1 MTPGQRRM
9 ASFVR
14 DNMFRAATMS
24 IDELAA
30 ATGASAASANRFS
43 RALGYD
49 GYPAFR
55 AALVRCFEAN
65 LAPVERLRS
74 AHATVAPDRSPAAC
88 RIDET
93 LLQGIDNLQATRALI
108 DPQACAT
115 VVTALLSARR
125 AFVLGYGASAFLAG
139 LTEHSLTPYCPGV
152 ESLVLAGGPSHAA
165 RRLST
170 AGPGDVMLAI
180 AFPRYA
186 SDTIELVRYAV
197 KRKVRVFALTDCS
210 ASPLAEL
217 ADISLFVHSDR
228 RIASNSDA
236 AVLMVIEALCDLAAH
251 QKKDAVQAATD
262 LTESVLPWLVQG
274 SAHVLPAAK
283 KVSPRRAIASSQK
296 KPRAKVSAS

>member
-1 MTPGQRRM
+1 MDIRIEDRLANTQTMTPGQRRM
-9 ASFVR
+9 AKFVR

-43 RALGYD
+43 RALGFD

-74 AHATVAPDRSPAAC
+74 AHATVQQDRRPGAC
-88 RIDET
+88 LIDEA
-93 LLQGIDNLQATRALI
+93 LLQGIDNLQATRRLI
-108 DPQACAT
+108 DPEACAT
-115 VVTALLSARR
+115 VVTALVSARR

-139 LTEHSLTPYCPGV
+139 LTEHALTPYCPGV
-152 ESLVLAGGPSHAA
+152 ESLVLGGGPSHAA

-170 AGPGDVMLAI
+170 AGPNDVMLAI

-186 SDTIELVRYAV
+186 SDTIALVRYAL
-197 KRKVRVFALTDCS
+197 KRKVRVFALTDSS

-217 ADISLFVHSDR
+217 ADISIFVHSAR
-228 RIASNSDA
+228 RVAANSDA
-236 AVLMVIEALCDLAAH
+236 AVLAVIEALCDLAAH
-251 QKKDAVQAATD
+251 QKQDAVQAATD

-274 SAHVLPAAK
+274 
-283 KVSPRRAIASSQK
+283 RA
-296 KPRAKVSAS
+296 